1 MNNINE
7 DLDSKRDTL
16 RLNLDKVE
24 NYLKTNRIKYA
35 FNITQ
40 GLVDLANEIYK
51 QTLSEEDKNL
61 LCTSYILHA
70 KTNEKMYEKES
81 NLWFIGINRFM

>member
-51 QTLSEEDKNL
+51 QTLAIKQNKN
-61 LCTSYILHA
+61 
-70 KTNEKMYEKES
+70 NP
-81 NLWFIGINRFM
+81 R

>member
-40 GLVDLANEIYK
+40 GLVDLANEI
-51 QTLSEEDKNL
+51 
-61 LCTSYILHA
+61 
-70 KTNEKMYEKES
+70 
-81 NLWFIGINRFM
+81 